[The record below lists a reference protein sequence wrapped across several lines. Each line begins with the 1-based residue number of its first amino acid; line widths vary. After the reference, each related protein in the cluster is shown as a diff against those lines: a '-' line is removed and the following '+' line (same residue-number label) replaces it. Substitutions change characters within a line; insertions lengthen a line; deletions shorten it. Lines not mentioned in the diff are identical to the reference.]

1 MNPIQTHAS
10 TPPSE
15 PAMDTPPSGQGSW
28 IALFTVAI
36 TAFALVTSEF
46 LPIGVIN
53 NISAD
58 LHVSVGTAGLVITLP
73 GIMAALVAPL
83 LPVLVKKLD
92 RRYLLILLAS
102 IMVIANAITALAPN
116 FEILL
121 LSRFIL
127 GFAIGGF
134 WATAIALSGR
144 IAPPHLAIAKATA
157 TVMAGVT
164 LATVLGV
171 PIGTWLSDHYGWR
184 SAFAMMAIIGFIVVL
199 FGVKFIPYLKP
210 ESAIHLKDL
219 PALLR
224 INKARQ
230 GLFIILLI
238 GLAHFS
244 TYSYLTPF
252 FKNTAHFD
260 NTSIS
265 SLLLLFGVAGIFGN
279 AFAGFMGNI
288 NVRYT
293 FAFVAFCFAIV
304 FATFPLFAL
313 HLSSAFI
320 LTALWGFAF
329 GAFPTTANIWMFL
342 HAPHAVEKG
351 MPLFV
356 GFFQV
361 MIAIGALIGGYVVDH
376 FSASILLYSVLS
388 FILLALLSIFT
399 LSHGLNNP
407 PSQDTTDNETLPEA
421 QISTTA
427 DHSNKRN
434 ALPCKH

>member
-1 MNPIQTHAS
+1 MNMAQTQSSQHKS
-10 TPPSE
+10 IEVPPS
-15 PAMDTPPSGQGSW
+15 SQGSW
-28 IALFTVAI
+28 VALLTVAI

-46 LPIGVIN
+46 LPIGVLN
-53 NISAD
+53 NISSD
-58 LHVSVGTAGLVITLP
+58 LHVSIGTAGLVITLP
-73 GIMAALVAPL
+73 GITAALAAPL
-83 LPVLVKKLD
+83 LPVLVKNLD
-92 RRYLLILLAS
+92 RRYLLLGLA
-102 IMVIANAITALAPN
+102 ITMVIANAVTAFAPS

-144 IAPPHLAIAKATA
+144 LAPTHLPIAKATA
-157 TVMAGVT
+157 TIMAGVT

-171 PIGTWLSDHYGWR
+171 PIGTWLSDTYGWR
-184 SAFAMMAIIGFIVVL
+184 TSFAITSGIGFLVVVL
-199 FGVKFIPYLKP
+199 GMKFIPNLKP
-210 ESAIHLKDL
+210 ESAIHFKDL

-230 GLFIILLI
+230 GLIIILLI

-244 TYSYLTPF
+244 SYSYLTPF
-252 FKNTAHFD
+252 FKNTAGFD
-260 NTSIS
+260 SATIS
-265 SLLLLFGVAGIFGN
+265 SLLLLFGIAGIFGN
-279 AFAGFMGNI
+279 AFAGYSGNL

-293 FAFVAFCFAIV
+293 FAFVAICFSIV
-304 FATFPLFAL
+304 FFGFPLFAI
-313 HLSSAFI
+313 HISGAFI

-361 MIAIGALIGGYVVDH
+361 MIATGALMGGYVVDH
-376 FSASILLYSVLS
+376 FNANILLYSVLS
-388 FILLALLSIFT
+388 FIILAFISMFT
-399 LSHGLNNP
+399 LSRGLNNP
-407 PSQDTTDNETLPEA
+407 KAEA
-421 QISTTA
+421 SPA
-427 DHSNKRN
+427 S
-434 ALPCKH
+434 CEG

>member
-1 MNPIQTHAS
+1 MNMMQPQDTRPQNLE
-10 TPPSE
+10 TPPS
-15 PAMDTPPSGQGSW
+15 SQGSW
-28 IALFTVAI
+28 VALLTVAI

-58 LHVSVGTAGLVITLP
+58 LNVSVGTAGLVITLP
-73 GIMAALVAPL
+73 GIMAALAAPL
-83 LPVLVKKLD
+83 LPVLVKNLD
-92 RRYLLILLAS
+92 RRYLLLALAAT
-102 IMVIANAITALAPN
+102 MVVANAVTAIAPN

-134 WATAIALSGR
+134 WAAAIALSGR
-144 IAPPHLAIAKATA
+144 LAPTHLPIAKATA

-171 PIGTWLSDHYGWR
+171 PIGTWLSNAYGWR
-184 SAFAMMAIIGFIVVL
+184 TSFAITSIIGFFVVAL
-199 FGVKFIPYLKP
+199 GVKFIPNLKP
-210 ESAIHLKDL
+210 ESAIHFRDL

-224 INKARQ
+224 ISKARQ
-230 GLFIILLI
+230 GLIIILLI

-244 TYSYLTPF
+244 SYSYLTPF
-252 FKNTAHFD
+252 FKNSAGFD
-260 NTSIS
+260 NTTIS
-265 SLLLLFGVAGIFGN
+265 SLLLLFGIAGIFGN
-279 AFAGFMGNI
+279 AFAGYSGNL

-293 FAFVAFCFAIV
+293 FAFVAICFAIV
-304 FATFPLFAL
+304 FFGFPLFAI
-313 HLSSAFI
+313 HISGAFI

-361 MIAIGALIGGYVVDH
+361 MIATGALIGGYVVDH
-376 FSASILLYSVLS
+376 FNANILLYSVLS
-388 FILLALLSIFT
+388 FIILAFISIFT
-399 LSHGLNNP
+399 LSRGLNNP
-407 PSQDTTDNETLPEA
+407 KAELNPV
-421 QISTTA
+421 
-427 DHSNKRN
+427 
-434 ALPCKH
+434 PCKN

>member
-1 MNPIQTHAS
+1 MNMMQPQDTRPQNLE
-10 TPPSE
+10 TPPS
-15 PAMDTPPSGQGSW
+15 SQGSW
-28 IALFTVAI
+28 VALLTVAI

-58 LHVSVGTAGLVITLP
+58 LNVSVGTAGLVITLP
-73 GIMAALVAPL
+73 GVMAALAAPL
-83 LPVLVKKLD
+83 LPVLVKNLD
-92 RRYLLILLAS
+92 RRYLLLALAAT
-102 IMVIANAITALAPN
+102 MVVANAVTAIAPN

-144 IAPPHLAIAKATA
+144 LAPAHLPIAKATA

-171 PIGTWLSDHYGWR
+171 PIGTWLSNAYGWR
-184 SAFAMMAIIGFIVVL
+184 TSFAITSIIGFFVVAL
-199 FGVKFIPYLKP
+199 GVKFIPNLKP
-210 ESAIHLKDL
+210 ESAIHFRDL

-224 INKARQ
+224 ISKARQ
-230 GLFIILLI
+230 GLIIILLI

-244 TYSYLTPF
+244 SYSYLTPF
-252 FKNTAHFD
+252 FKNSAGFD
-260 NTSIS
+260 NTTIS
-265 SLLLLFGVAGIFGN
+265 SLLLLFGIAGIFGN
-279 AFAGFMGNI
+279 AFAGYSGNL

-293 FAFVAFCFAIV
+293 FAFVAICFAIV
-304 FATFPLFAL
+304 FFGFPLFAI
-313 HLSSAFI
+313 HISGAFI

-361 MIAIGALIGGYVVDH
+361 MIATGALIGGYVVDH
-376 FSASILLYSVLS
+376 FNANILLYSVLS
-388 FILLALLSIFT
+388 FIILAFISIFT
-399 LSHGLNNP
+399 LSRGLNNP
-407 PSQDTTDNETLPEA
+407 KAELNPV
-421 QISTTA
+421 
-427 DHSNKRN
+427 
-434 ALPCKH
+434 PCKN

>member
-1 MNPIQTHAS
+1 MNMMQEQDTRPQNLEA
-10 TPPSE
+10 PPS
-15 PAMDTPPSGQGSW
+15 SQGSW
-28 IALFTVAI
+28 VALLTVAI

-58 LHVSVGTAGLVITLP
+58 LNVSVGTAGLVITLP
-73 GIMAALVAPL
+73 GIMAALAAPL
-83 LPVLVKKLD
+83 LPVLVKNLD
-92 RRYLLILLAS
+92 RRYLLLALAAT
-102 IMVIANAITALAPN
+102 MVVANAVTAIAPN

-144 IAPPHLAIAKATA
+144 LAPTHLPIAKATA

-171 PIGTWLSDHYGWR
+171 PIGTWLSNAYGWR
-184 SAFAMMAIIGFIVVL
+184 TSFAITSIIGFFVVAL
-199 FGVKFIPYLKP
+199 GVKFIPNLKP
-210 ESAIHLKDL
+210 ESAIHFRDL

-230 GLFIILLI
+230 GLIIILLI

-244 TYSYLTPF
+244 SYSYLTPF
-252 FKNTAHFD
+252 FKNSAGFD
-260 NTSIS
+260 NTTIS
-265 SLLLLFGVAGIFGN
+265 SLLLLFGIAGIFGN
-279 AFAGFMGNI
+279 AFAGYSGNL

-293 FAFVAFCFAIV
+293 FAFVAICFAIV
-304 FATFPLFAL
+304 FFGFPLFAI
-313 HLSSAFI
+313 HISGAFI

-361 MIAIGALIGGYVVDH
+361 MIATGALIGGYVVDH
-376 FSASILLYSVLS
+376 FNANILLYSVLS
-388 FILLALLSIFT
+388 FIILAFISIFT
-399 LSHGLNNP
+399 LSRGLNNP
-407 PSQDTTDNETLPEA
+407 KAELNPV
-421 QISTTA
+421 
-427 DHSNKRN
+427 
-434 ALPCKH
+434 PCKN

>member
-1 MNPIQTHAS
+1 MNMMQPQDTRPQNLE
-10 TPPSE
+10 TPPS
-15 PAMDTPPSGQGSW
+15 SQGSW
-28 IALFTVAI
+28 VALLTVAI

-58 LHVSVGTAGLVITLP
+58 LNVSVGTAGLVITLP
-73 GIMAALVAPL
+73 GIMAALAAPL
-83 LPVLVKKLD
+83 LPVLVKNLD
-92 RRYLLILLAS
+92 RRYLLLALAATT
-102 IMVIANAITALAPN
+102 VVANAVTAIAPN

-144 IAPPHLAIAKATA
+144 LAPAHLPIAKATA

-171 PIGTWLSDHYGWR
+171 PIGTWLSNAYGWR
-184 SAFAMMAIIGFIVVL
+184 TSFAITSIIGFFVVAL
-199 FGVKFIPYLKP
+199 GVKFIPNLKP
-210 ESAIHLKDL
+210 ESAIHFRDL

-230 GLFIILLI
+230 GLIIILLI

-244 TYSYLTPF
+244 SYSYLTPF
-252 FKNTAHFD
+252 FKNSAGFD
-260 NTSIS
+260 NTTIS
-265 SLLLLFGVAGIFGN
+265 SLLLLFGIAGIFGN
-279 AFAGFMGNI
+279 AFAGYSGNL

-293 FAFVAFCFAIV
+293 FAFVAICFAIV
-304 FATFPLFAL
+304 FFGFPLFAI
-313 HLSSAFI
+313 HISGAFI

-361 MIAIGALIGGYVVDH
+361 MIATGALIGGYVVDH
-376 FSASILLYSVLS
+376 FNANILLYSVLS
-388 FILLALLSIFT
+388 FIILAFISIFT
-399 LSHGLNNP
+399 LSRGLNNP
-407 PSQDTTDNETLPEA
+407 KAELNPV
-421 QISTTA
+421 
-427 DHSNKRN
+427 
-434 ALPCKH
+434 PCKN